1 MLMCVRNLAAALVPL
16 AVYDRWLGL
25 VVLRCTELS

>member
-1 MLMCVRNLAAALVPL
+1 MLMYLRNLAAALVPL

-25 VVLRCTELS
+25 VVLHCTQLS